1 MFKAGGVGHVAR
13 YVVRLQFKRAMCNRR
28 RSARGREEVVDLTLS
43 KCVAHRTEDAHWL
56 VARPE
61 RPAWVCVAVVQGEL
75 GFVQR
80 GLDPAKEVVAVGH
93 TSAWYSDCLGDSGGE
108 GDAAPPGAKRFED
121 DRRASRRVPQP
132 ALDGDRFQGSGSV

>member
-1 MFKAGGVGHVAR
+1 MWPATSYACSSN
-13 YVVRLQFKRAMCNRR
+13 VRCAIGEGPLE
-28 RSARGREEVVDLTLS
+28 GREEVVDLTLS

-61 RPAWVCVAVVQGEL
+61 RPARVCVAVVQGEL

-93 TSAWYSDCLGDSGGE
+93 TLSMVQSDCLGDSGGE
-108 GDAAPPGAKRFED
+108 GDAAPTGS
-121 DRRASRRVPQP
+121 RAIRGRPPRSRRVCHSRPWM
-132 ALDGDRFQGSGSV
+132 ATDSRGVRFGVISAA